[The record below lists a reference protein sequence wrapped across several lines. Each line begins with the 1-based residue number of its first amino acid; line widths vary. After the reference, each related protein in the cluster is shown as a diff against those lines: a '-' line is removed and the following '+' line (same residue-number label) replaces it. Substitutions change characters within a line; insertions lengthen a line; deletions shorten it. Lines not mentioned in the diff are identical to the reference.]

1 LLGNFKNRNRK
12 NEIMEMNGKQKR
24 YLRSLAVNIKPI
36 VQIGKSG
43 LSNEILTSIR
53 NAADARELIKVNIL
67 QNSDEVATD
76 VAEAIEEMGLD
87 VVQIIGRNLI
97 VFKVS
102 DRKENRKISVEVKN
116 IVK

>member
-1 LLGNFKNRNRK
+1 
-12 NEIMEMNGKQKR
+12 MEMNGKQKR

-67 QNSDEVATD
+67 QNADEVATD

>member
-1 LLGNFKNRNRK
+1 
-12 NEIMEMNGKQKR
+12 MNGKQKR

-53 NAADARELIKVNIL
+53 NAADARELITVNIL

>member
-1 LLGNFKNRNRK
+1 
-12 NEIMEMNGKQKR
+12 MEMNGKQKR

-67 QNSDEVATD
+67 QNSDEVAID

>member
-1 LLGNFKNRNRK
+1 
-12 NEIMEMNGKQKR
+12 MEMNGKQKR

-36 VQIGKSG
+36 VQIGKSA

>member
-1 LLGNFKNRNRK
+1 
-12 NEIMEMNGKQKR
+12 MEMTGKQKR

-102 DRKENRKISVEVKN
+102 DRKENRKISV
-116 IVK
+116 

>member
-1 LLGNFKNRNRK
+1 
-12 NEIMEMNGKQKR
+12 MELNGKQKR
-24 YLRSLAVNIKPI
+24 YLRALAVNIKPI

>member
-1 LLGNFKNRNRK
+1 
-12 NEIMEMNGKQKR
+12 MEMNGKQKR
-24 YLRSLAVNIKPI
+24 FLRSLAVNIKPI

>member
-1 LLGNFKNRNRK
+1 
-12 NEIMEMNGKQKR
+12 MEMNGKQKR
-24 YLRSLAVNIKPI
+24 YLSSLAVNIKPI

>member
-1 LLGNFKNRNRK
+1 
-12 NEIMEMNGKQKR
+12 MEMNGKQKR

-102 DRKENRKISVEVKN
+102 DRKENLKISVEVKN

>member
-1 LLGNFKNRNRK
+1 
-12 NEIMEMNGKQKR
+12 MEMNGKQKR

-53 NAADARELIKVNIL
+53 NAGDARELIKVNIL

>member
-1 LLGNFKNRNRK
+1 
-12 NEIMEMNGKQKR
+12 M
-24 YLRSLAVNIKPI
+24 AVNIKPI

>member
-1 LLGNFKNRNRK
+1 
-12 NEIMEMNGKQKR
+12 MEMNGKQKR

-102 DRKENRKISVEVKN
+102 DRKENRKISVEVK
-116 IVK
+116 IL

>member
-1 LLGNFKNRNRK
+1 
-12 NEIMEMNGKQKR
+12 M
-24 YLRSLAVNIKPI
+24 RSLAVNIKPI

>member
-1 LLGNFKNRNRK
+1 
-12 NEIMEMNGKQKR
+12 MEMNGKQKR

-53 NAADARELIKVNIL
+53 NAADARELIKVNIS

-116 IVK
+116 SVK

>member
-1 LLGNFKNRNRK
+1 
-12 NEIMEMNGKQKR
+12 
-24 YLRSLAVNIKPI
+24 
-36 VQIGKSG
+36 
-43 LSNEILTSIR
+43 LTSIR

>member
-1 LLGNFKNRNRK
+1 
-12 NEIMEMNGKQKR
+12 
-24 YLRSLAVNIKPI
+24 LAVNIKPI